1 MRDVLPIGSSP
12 CEEPCAQVGQPE
24 YYQKARQECRRFMQW
39 LRQHLGPEPEGA
51 RLAVTSGLCLPMRVG
66 NASDWGGIAMPAKRY
81 RLKLATWMVVRE
93 VEDPS
98 PRIFHNPTD
107 TARFAQGLASAQ
119 DDD

>member
-51 RLAVTSGLCLPMRVG
+51 RLAITSFPHDFGDDLEMVCWFD
-66 NASDWGGIAMPAKRY
+66 AEMPASVDYAY
-81 RLKLATWMVVRE
+81 RCESETPATGE
-93 VEDPS
+93 
-98 PRIFHNPTD
+98 
-107 TARFAQGLASAQ
+107 G
-119 DDD
+119 